1 MVYTGYI
8 TIAYGE
14 HEATFELIDNFLLG
28 VFMVEEG
35 YKRDYNACPKVIKRK
50 TIDKLI
56 NTINEIKNLEFKPTH
71 YSAINKRFHPK
82 FYWLSKL
89 FYTSK
94 KNDLTPMVHEYV
106 KIITLLKLLRKE
118 ALHPAYV
125 RVKYHH
131 AF

>member
-1 MVYTGYI
+1 MVYTSYI

-14 HEATFELIDNFLLG
+14 NEAIIETNDNFLLG

-35 YKRDYNACPKVIKRK
+35 YKRDYNARPKVIKRK

-56 NTINEIKNLEFKPTH
+56 NTINEIKNLDFTPTH

-94 KNDLTPMVHEYV
+94 KNDLIPMVHEYV
-106 KIITLLKLLRKE
+106 KIITFLKILRKE

-131 AF
+131 EF

>member
-1 MVYTGYI
+1 MVYTSYI

-14 HEATFELIDNFLLG
+14 DEATFELIDNFLLG

-56 NTINEIKNLEFKPTH
+56 NTINEPLPTPTH

-106 KIITLLKLLRKE
+106 KIITLLKFLRIE